1 MHETTDDCNARIAR
15 ILELTRAAK
24 ERARAGDW
32 GSAVAIEAERRPLIR
47 SFFAQPLPGD
57 ARGRVATAIRE
68 ILASDAGLIALAAA
82 GRSAAAAES
91 TKLRHGRR
99 AAAAYAANGTRG
111 AQALP
116 RTGKELPF
124 GRDALPEVVDLS

>member
-1 MHETTDDCNARIAR
+1 MTDTTNDCDARIAR

-32 GSAVAIEAERRPLIR
+32 TSAVAIEAERRPLIHD
-47 SFFAQPLPGD
+47 FFARPLPTE
-57 ARGRVATAIRE
+57 ARGRVAAAIRE

-91 TKLRHGRR
+91 SKLRHGRK
-99 AAAAYAANGTRG
+99 ATAAYAANGMRG
-111 AQALP
+111 AQSLP
-116 RTGKELPF
+116 RAGKELPF
-124 GRDALPEVVDLS
+124 GRGALPEVVDLP